1 MRGGRRL
8 RPGEDG
14 GGPAMREAGL
24 EGGLKHGSKWKLKL
38 QKKKRS
44 FSAENLNLPPPPSL
58 LCAAAGTDLGRRFAE
73 RKRCADPECS
83 MLMCRGKARQDFK
96 GPDCRFV
103 NFKKGE
109 AVYVYY
115 KLIGKSTE
123 LWAGSVGS
131 DFGYFPK
138 DLLEINHNY
147 SSEELELPT
156 DETDFVCF
164 DGGRDDF
171 DNYNVDE
178 LLKSLQ
184 ETIAN
189 EGETES
195 SDPGT
200 KRAEGIERDVEIEK
214 VNTVK
219 SLDALETDSLEL
231 STAEDKEDLAT
242 TEEVDS
248 SVTEGTENTGGDP
261 SIYSHKENSQG
272 DQIAHEHLKG
282 TLHGK
287 LQGLESE
294 NTKNTSIPQ
303 GETSQLDTE
312 NEEVNAYTLLN
323 RELSVNLK
331 TKFGSTADAVVSDDE
346 VTRLVTSL
354 EDDFN
359 EDLSI
364 DAHDAEEEPDFA
376 DQSEEIPLLSFTAGE
391 EIASPADL
399 EDDENDDIE
408 SQNHEPDEDAKG
420 ATELNNQRDNEE
432 ELDSDALILKDA
444 FSKSKKLGDSVSV
457 DRSEPKQTREKQDE
471 VMLISKRE
479 APASTQPEDLAKEL
493 LRKEPVG
500 TGDHG
505 SKEKTNKT
513 EQFEEQLTVGGTEP
527 HTEELK
533 STAVPDPHV
542 LPSPGDDLESKSL
555 VKSKQDALKPPIG
568 DSNRSP
574 EKVPLAQIEKDEKK
588 FEDDILEEVLESDL
602 KNKKQWEKT
611 KEEVRAENKPSVD
624 VPTKPAEEVKNA
636 SQTDLGDTDILKEKV
651 EHGMPAVEKELRRHE
666 EDFKQ
671 AGDTNHE
678 NQKNTS
684 FNKEPEIKGKNM
696 EETPAGKS
704 DPSRRGAVEQP
715 RPRENETEYSEADVK
730 EELSR
735 NLGKM
740 TVFEESIKKS
750 SPEEKSKSIAQNTNT
765 ENLTQQGTARTEAA
779 DSDGNLGTNVAKERT
794 PRPELQSEEPDDQ
807 DNRDLKQVEEEL
819 LEDENAASAKLS
831 QAKAANVQGDTLHV
845 KSTNPGLEVPSEAVS
860 ATANPTYKTGE
871 ETNWFSKEA
880 GRPVSMQDA
889 SKTGNKE
896 VDVPVSEDA
905 KSDELERVMEEDD
918 EESSE
923 AEKPAVEEEPA
934 VEEHNFQPPDTE
946 DDNDFNQRKDHVPEG
961 VSEKD
966 SKELQNLEHTR
977 YDHQQPAHLPS
988 PADSSEA
995 TNDTVTDFSESVK
1008 RLTIIRDFLDEKRVI
1023 RLQKYLGL
1031 EHVVRIEAMFHDM
1044 KVEMELA
1051 QKASHNNED
1060 IEKALDQILEFSESS
1075 IMDAVGKV
1083 LDSRVAENKEEVVKE
1098 MDLYDEE
1105 SALMDDIQ
1113 ELIYSLRSKYSSASE
1128 SVPLASVPEQED
1140 DELHIQD
1147 GVKEAEY
1154 DGVSMRNPNA
1164 FDESNQKSQQLE
1176 EERPEQPVEKE
1187 EERAANTPP
1196 EHEEAN
1202 LSDNR
1207 EAEEG
1212 YDSGKGSL
1220 LEDTSFGSIDS
1231 GQNAREDVAPEAAA
1245 AGGGGRLPGSRGPSG
1260 PAAAA
1265 AGEWRRWRRRR
1276 GAMTQA
1282 GARGVAW
1289 RGEGR
1294 GCHCGL
1300 TCAWKLA
1307 RAAMDPAGVG
1317 ARLAQ
1322 PPARRLLQVREA
1334 EGRGEREGGAGARR
1348 GFAPLLS
1355 PRGFLLA
1362 PPPYPAM
1369 WGSPVE
1375 AAAAVSTGLDTG
1387 RHGCPA
1393 SCRPPRRGGLRKGQL
1408 APRLG
1413 FAGGSVCPRFN
1424 LTLPPAGAGE
1434 KAAVSGWFLQF
1445 IFQAPCLYRPCELY
1459 QLVAMLPE
1467 EIRPGPDFHGLPWE
1481 PIIITALVGI
1491 ATLAIFFWRTC
1502 LSVKSRIY
1510 QVTEKQLAEKIKN
1523 LLQEK
1528 TEILEKISEYDQKI
1542 KEAKESVKVA
1552 QEQKDILSDE
1562 TAGLKDTLKE
1572 LEEENRQLDDKVKN
1586 LHTMLETERKK
1597 NEKKQNKISETQK
1610 SLEKLQEAISVHSV
1624 ELSEVQIALNEAKLS
1639 EEKVKSELHH
1649 VQEENARLKKS
1660 KEQLLKEA
1668 EGWSERHSELSEQ
1681 IKLYQKSQKDIE
1693 EALAYK
1699 ENEIEVLTNCIMQL
1713 KQLDMDSVS
1722 EAKKDGEG
1730 REWGTGEELANG
1742 EVPDNESEKMKAQI
1756 KQMMD
1761 VSRVKTMLSIVEEDR
1776 NLLQSKLSDEVTARH
1791 ELEEQIKKLEHDSC
1805 SLQSAKAQLENECKT
1820 LQQKVEI
1827 LGELYQQKEMA
1838 LQKKLTQ
1845 EEYERQEKEQKLS
1858 AADEKAVLAIEEV
1871 KVYKQRI
1878 QDMEEELLKTERSYK
1893 NQIAAHEKKAH
1904 DNWLIARSAERAL
1917 AEEKREA
1924 ANLRQKLIEVNQK
1937 IVMLQRPLIVKP
1949 TPGRP
1954 DRQVPPRRGPLSR
1967 DGSFGPSPVSGGNP
1981 SPTQMIEVPARPLSA
1996 PRREGPRGEF
2006 GTVVDGPPAPR
2017 RPPELPGRMSVP
2029 DLGPAVAS
2037 LIGGGPRTSSPSAA
2051 MDGVQPSP
2059 KESEAPCVTTDSPSP
2074 VEPATGNAG
2083 PKGPPSFPGTP
2094 IMTSPAMGPP
2104 PPPPVRY
2111 GPPPAPLRG
2120 HFGPRPLPVP
2130 LVRGAPLP
2138 PPAPRDFLPG
2148 PPLGMRDLPPGPMPP
2163 PDPRGYGRGH
2173 PPFPP
2178 LGPPGPRDYPPG
2190 PRLPPPGSR
2199 DYTPSPNRDLPPAGP
2214 RDHPAGPPPPPKD
2227 YTQPPAQKP

>member
-1 MRGGRRL
+1 MAAAPPPDPRL
-8 RPGEDG
+8 LL
-14 GGPAMREAGL
+14 AL
-24 EGGLKHGSKWKLKL
+24 LLL
-38 QKKKRS
+38 
-44 FSAENLNLPPPPSL
+44 LPPPPSL
-58 LCAAAGTDLGRRFAE
+58 LCAAAAGPDLGRRFAE

-83 MLMCRGKARQDFK
+83 MLMCRGKATQDFK

-147 SSEELELPT
+147 SNEELELPT

-195 SDPGT
+195 TDSGT
-200 KRAEGIERDVEIEK
+200 KPAEEIERDEEIEQ
-214 VNTVK
+214 VDTVK
-219 SLDALETDSLEL
+219 SLDALETDNLEL
-231 STAEDKEDLAT
+231 STEEDKEALAV

-248 SVTEGTENTGGDP
+248 SLTEGTENTGGD
-261 SIYSHKENSQG
+261 SSVNSHKENSQG

-282 TLHGK
+282 MLHGK
-287 LQGLESE
+287 LKGLESE

-303 GETSQLDTE
+303 GETSQLDKE
-312 NEEVNAYTLLN
+312 SEEDNAYTLLN

-354 EDDFN
+354 EDDVK

-364 DAHDAEEEPDFA
+364 NTHDAEEEPDFA
-376 DQSEEIPLLSFTAGE
+376 DQSEEIPLLSFTAEE
-391 EIASPADL
+391 EIASLADL
-399 EDDENDDIE
+399 DDDENDDIE
-408 SQNHEPDEDAKG
+408 SQNHELGEHAKG
-420 ATELNNQRDNEE
+420 ATQLNNQRDNEE
-432 ELDSDALILKDA
+432 EPDSDALILKDA
-444 FSKSKKLGDSVSV
+444 FSKSKKLGDSISV
-457 DRSEPKQTREKQDE
+457 DRSESKQTKEKQDE

-479 APASTQPEDLAKEL
+479 APATTQPEDLSKEL

-500 TGDHG
+500 TGDLG
-505 SKEKTNKT
+505 SKEKTNKS
-513 EQFEEQLTVGGTEP
+513 EQFEEQLTVDGTESR
-527 HTEELK
+527 TEEVK

-542 LPSPGDDLESKSL
+542 LPSPGDDLESKSF
-555 VKSKQDALKPPIG
+555 VKSKQDALKPPVG
-568 DSNRSP
+568 DINESP
-574 EKVPLAQIEKDEKK
+574 ERVLLAQREKDEKK
-588 FEDDILEEVLESDL
+588 FNDDTLEDILESDL
-602 KNKKQWEKT
+602 KHKMLWEKT
-611 KEEVRAENKPSVD
+611 KEKGRDENKPSVD
-624 VPTKPAEEVKNA
+624 VPAKPVKEVKNA
-636 SQTDLGDTDILKEKV
+636 SQSDLRDTDLLKEKL
-651 EHGMPAVEKELRRHE
+651 EHGMSTVAKELLRHE
-666 EDFKQ
+666 EDLKQ
-671 AGDTNHE
+671 TGETDHE
-678 NQKNTS
+678 NQKTTS
-684 FNKEPEIKGKNM
+684 LNKEPEIKRRNVK
-696 EETPAGKS
+696 ETPVGEG
-704 DPSRRGAVEQP
+704 DPSHRGAVEQP
-715 RPRENETEYSEADVK
+715 RPWENETEYSGADVK
-730 EELSR
+730 EELPR

-740 TVFEESIKKS
+740 TVFEESIEKS
-750 SPEEKSKSIAQNTNT
+750 SPEEKSKNTTQNTNT
-765 ENLTQQGTARTEAA
+765 ENPTQQGTARTEDA
-779 DSDGNLGTNVAKERT
+779 DSDRNLGTNLAKERT
-794 PRPELQSEEPDDQ
+794 LRPELQSEEPDAED
-807 DNRDLKQVEEEL
+807 DPDLKQVEEEL

-831 QAKAANVQGDTLHV
+831 QARAANTQGDTLNV
-845 KSTNPGLEVPSEAVS
+845 KSTNPELEVLSEAVS
-860 ATANPTYKTGE
+860 GTANPTYKTGE
-871 ETNWFSKEA
+871 ETNAFSKEA
-880 GRPVSMQDA
+880 KKTISMQDA
-889 SKTGNKE
+889 SETENKE
-896 VDVPVSEDA
+896 ADVPVSEDA
-905 KSDELERVMEEDD
+905 ELDEMERVMEDD

-923 AEKPAVEEEPA
+923 AEDPSA
-934 VEEHNFQPPDTE
+934 VEEHDFQSPDTE
-946 DDNDFNQRKDHVPEG
+946 DNNDFNQRKDHLPEG
-961 VSEKD
+961 ISQKD
-966 SKELQNLEHTR
+966 SKEVQNLEHTR
-977 YDHQQPAHLPS
+977 NDYQKSARFPS
-988 PADSSEA
+988 PADSSAA

-1008 RLTIIRDFLDEKRVI
+1008 RLTIMRDFLDEKRVI

-1031 EHVVRIEAMFHDM
+1031 QHVVRIEAMFHDM

-1051 QKASHNNED
+1051 RKASHNNED
-1060 IEKALDQILEFSESS
+1060 LEKALDQILEFSESS
-1075 IMDAVGKV
+1075 ILDVVGKV

-1105 SALMDDIQ
+1105 SALMDDVQ

-1128 SVPLASVPEQED
+1128 SVPLASIPEQED
-1140 DELHIQD
+1140 DQLRVPD
-1147 GVKEAEY
+1147 GAKEAEY
-1154 DGVSMRNPNA
+1154 DRVSIRNPNA
-1164 FDESNQKSQQLE
+1164 IDESNQEFHQLE
-1176 EERPEQPVEKE
+1176 DRRPQQPIEEKE
-1187 EERAANTPP
+1187 ERAVNVPL

-1202 LSDNR
+1202 FSHNR

-1212 YDSGKGSL
+1212 YDSERGSL
-1220 LEDTSFGSIDS
+1220 LEDTSFESIDS
-1231 GQNAREDVAPEAAA
+1231 GQSAREDIAADPDEGAGRPAGRGAEAGAASRGALGEAA
-1245 AGGGGRLPGSRGPSG
+1245 
-1260 PAAAA
+1260 PAA
-1265 AGEWRRWRRRR
+1265 R
-1276 GAMTQA
+1276 
-1282 GARGVAW
+1282 
-1289 RGEGR
+1289 
-1294 GCHCGL
+1294 
-1300 TCAWKLA
+1300 KL
-1307 RAAMDPAGVG
+1307 
-1317 ARLAQ
+1317 L
-1322 PPARRLLQVREA
+1322 RRL
-1334 EGRGEREGGAGARR
+1334 
-1348 GFAPLLS
+1348 
-1355 PRGFLLA
+1355 
-1362 PPPYPAM
+1362 
-1369 WGSPVE
+1369 
-1375 AAAAVSTGLDTG
+1375 
-1387 RHGCPA
+1387 
-1393 SCRPPRRGGLRKGQL
+1393 
-1408 APRLG
+1408 
-1413 FAGGSVCPRFN
+1413 
-1424 LTLPPAGAGE
+1424 
-1434 KAAVSGWFLQF
+1434 
-1445 IFQAPCLYRPCELY
+1445 
-1459 QLVAMLPE
+1459 VATLPE

-1491 ATLAIFFWRTC
+1491 VTLAVIFWRTC

-1528 TEILEKISEYDQKI
+1528 TEILEKMSEYDQKI

-1562 TAGLKDTLKE
+1562 TAGLKDTVKG
-1572 LEEENRQLDDKVKN
+1572 LEEANRQLDDKVKN

-1610 SLEKLQEAISVHSV
+1610 SLEELQEAISVHSV
-1624 ELSEVQIALNEAKLS
+1624 ELSEVQVALNEAKLS

-1668 EGWSERHSELSEQ
+1668 EGWSERHTELSEQ

-1713 KQLDMDSVS
+1713 KQLDVDSAS

-1730 REWGTGEELANG
+1730 CEWSTGDDLANG
-1742 EVPDNESEKMKAQI
+1742 ELPDNESEKMKTQI

-1776 NLLQSKLSDEVTARH
+1776 NLLQSKLSDEVTARY

-1805 SLQSAKAQLENECKT
+1805 LLQSAKARLENECKT

-1838 LQKKLTQ
+1838 LQK
-1845 EEYERQEKEQKLS
+1845 
-1858 AADEKAVLAIEEV
+1858 
-1871 KVYKQRI
+1871 QRI
-1878 QDMEEELLKTERSYK
+1878 QDMEEELQKTERSYK

-1996 PRREGPRGEF
+1996 PRREGSRGEF
-2006 GTVVDGPPAPR
+2006 GAVVDGPPAPR

-2037 LIGGGPRTSSPSAA
+2037 LIGSGPRTSSPSTA

-2059 KESEAPCVTTDSPSP
+2059 KDSEAPCVTTDSPSSI
-2074 VEPATGNAG
+2074 EPATANPS

-2094 IMTSPAMGPP
+2094 IMTSPVMGPP

-2120 HFGPRPLPVP
+2120 HFGPRPPPVP

-2138 PPAPRDFLPG
+2138 PPAARDFLPG
-2148 PPLGMRDLPPGPMPP
+2148 PPLGMRDLPPGPLPPP

-2173 PPFPP
+2173 PPFRP

-2199 DYTPSPNRDLPPAGP
+2199 DYTPSPNRDLPPPGP
-2214 RDHPAGPPPPPKD
+2214 RDYPAGPPPPPAGSKD

>member
-1 MRGGRRL
+1 MAAAPPPDPRL
-8 RPGEDG
+8 LL
-14 GGPAMREAGL
+14 AL
-24 EGGLKHGSKWKLKL
+24 LLL
-38 QKKKRS
+38 
-44 FSAENLNLPPPPSL
+44 LPPPPSR
-58 LCAAAGTDLGRRFAE
+58 LCAAAGPDLGRRFAE

-83 MLMCRGKARQDFK
+83 MLMCRGKATQDFK

-115 KLIGKSTE
+115 KLTGKTVE

-147 SSEELELPT
+147 SNEELELPT

-164 DGGRDDF
+164 DDGRDDF

-184 ETIAN
+184 VTISN
-189 EGETES
+189 EEATES
-195 SDPGT
+195 SDPRAKT
-200 KRAEGIERDVEIEK
+200 AEGIKRDEETEEVD
-214 VNTVK
+214 TVK
-219 SLDALETDSLEL
+219 SLDTLKTDNLKL
-231 STAEDKEDLAT
+231 STGEDKEALAMPEEADSSLT
-242 TEEVDS
+242 GGTENIGGDS
-248 SVTEGTENTGGDP
+248 SVN
-261 SIYSHKENSQG
+261 SHKENSQG

-282 TLHGK
+282 MLHGK
-287 LQGLESE
+287 LKGLESE
-294 NTKNTSIPQ
+294 ITKNTSIPQ
-303 GETSQLDTE
+303 GETSELDKE

-359 EDLSI
+359 EDLSMN
-364 DAHDAEEEPDFA
+364 AYDAEEEPDFV
-376 DQSEEIPLLSFTAGE
+376 DQPEEIPLLSFTAE
-391 EIASPADL
+391 EKITSPVDL
-399 EDDENDDIE
+399 ENDENYNIE
-408 SQNHEPDEDAKG
+408 PQNHEPDEYAKG
-420 ATELNNQRDNEE
+420 ATELNNQRDDKEE
-432 ELDSDALILKDA
+432 TDSDALILKGA
-444 FSKSKKLGDSVSV
+444 FSNSKKSGDSV
-457 DRSEPKQTREKQDE
+457 DRSEPKPTEEKQDE

-479 APASTQPEDLAKEL
+479 APATTQLEELSEEL
-493 LRKEPVG
+493 LRKQPEG
-500 TGDHG
+500 TGDLG
-505 SKEKTNKT
+505 SKLKPNKS
-513 EQFEEQLTVGGTEP
+513 EHLKEQLTADGTES

-533 STAVPDPHV
+533 STAVSDPHV
-542 LPSPGDDLESKSL
+542 LPSPGDHLESKSL
-555 VKSKQDALKPPIG
+555 FKSKQDALKPPVG
-568 DSNRSP
+568 DVNRIP
-574 EKVPLAQIEKDEKK
+574 EGVPLSQNEESENK
-588 FEDDILEEVLESDL
+588 FEDDILETDV
-602 KNKKQWEKT
+602 KHKKLWEKT
-611 KEEVRAENKPSVD
+611 KKEGRTENKPSVD
-624 VPTKPAEEVKNA
+624 VPAKPVEEVKNA
-636 SQTDLGDTDILKEKV
+636 FQSDLGDTDLLKEKLK
-651 EHGMPAVEKELRRHE
+651 HGIPAVEREILRHE
-666 EDFKQ
+666 DDLKQ
-671 AGDTNHE
+671 TGETNHE
-678 NQKNTS
+678 NQKTTS
-684 FNKEPEIKGKNM
+684 LKQEPDIKRGNRK
-696 EETPAGKS
+696 ETPTGEG
-704 DPSRRGAVEQP
+704 DPSHSVAVMQP
-715 RPRENETEYSEADVK
+715 RPWENETKYSEADVK

-740 TVFEESIKKS
+740 TILEESIEKS
-750 SPEEKSKSIAQNTNT
+750 SPEEKSKSITQNTNT
-765 ENLTQQGTARTEAA
+765 ENLTQQRTARTEDA
-779 DSDGNLGTNVAKERT
+779 DSDRNLGTNVSKEKMQ
-794 PRPELQSEEPDDQ
+794 RPELQSEEPDAEDIP
-807 DNRDLKQVEEEL
+807 DLKQTEEEL

-831 QAKAANVQGDTLHV
+831 QAKAANVQGNMLNV
-845 KSTNPGLEVPSEAVS
+845 KRTNTELDIPSEAVS
-860 ATANPTYKTGE
+860 VTANPTYETEE
-871 ETNWFSKEA
+871 ETNSFSKEA
-880 GRPVSMQDA
+880 KKAISMQDV

-896 VDVPVSEDA
+896 VDAQVSEDA
-905 KSDELERVMEEDD
+905 KLHEMEHVMEDD
-918 EESSE
+918 DESSE
-923 AEKPAVEEEPA
+923 AEEPSA
-934 VEEHNFQPPDTE
+934 VEEHDFQSPNME
-946 DDNDFNQRKDHVPEG
+946 DNNDFNQRKDHLPEG
-961 VSEKD
+961 ISQKD
-966 SKELQNLEHTR
+966 LKEMQNLEHTR
-977 YDHQQPAHLPS
+977 NDHQQSANFPS
-988 PADSSEA
+988 PVDSSTA
-995 TNDTVTDFSESVK
+995 TNDTVTDFGESVQQ
-1008 RLTIIRDFLDEKRVI
+1008 LTIMRHFLDEKRVI
-1023 RLQKYLGL
+1023 RLQKYLGFQN
-1031 EHVVRIEAMFHDM
+1031 VVRIEAMFHDM

-1075 IMDAVGKV
+1075 VMDVVGKV

-1113 ELIYSLRSKYSSASE
+1113 ELIYSLRSQYSSASE
-1128 SVPLASVPEQED
+1128 SVPLASIPEQED
-1140 DELHIQD
+1140 DDLRVQD
-1147 GVKEAEY
+1147 GAEEAEY
-1154 DGVSMRNPNA
+1154 DGIFIRNPNA
-1164 FDESNQKSQQLE
+1164 IDESNQEFQQLE
-1176 EERPEQPVEKE
+1176 DKRPEQPIAE
-1187 EERAANTPP
+1187 EEKAVNVPP

-1202 LSDNR
+1202 FSDKR

-1212 YDSGKGSL
+1212 YDSESGSL
-1220 LEDTSFGSIDS
+1220 LEDTSFGSVDS
-1231 GQNAREDVAPEAAA
+1231 GQSAREDTTADPDESGGQP
-1245 AGGGGRLPGSRGPSG
+1245 AGR
-1260 PAAAA
+1260 AAAA
-1265 AGEWRRWRRRR
+1265 AETPSGRE
-1276 GAMTQA
+1276 GPCEA
-1282 GARGVAW
+1282 G
-1289 RGEGR
+1289 
-1294 GCHCGL
+1294 
-1300 TCAWKLA
+1300 
-1307 RAAMDPAGVG
+1307 PAG
-1317 ARLAQ
+1317 RELL
-1322 PPARRLLQVREA
+1322 RRL
-1334 EGRGEREGGAGARR
+1334 
-1348 GFAPLLS
+1348 
-1355 PRGFLLA
+1355 
-1362 PPPYPAM
+1362 
-1369 WGSPVE
+1369 
-1375 AAAAVSTGLDTG
+1375 
-1387 RHGCPA
+1387 
-1393 SCRPPRRGGLRKGQL
+1393 
-1408 APRLG
+1408 
-1413 FAGGSVCPRFN
+1413 
-1424 LTLPPAGAGE
+1424 
-1434 KAAVSGWFLQF
+1434 
-1445 IFQAPCLYRPCELY
+1445 
-1459 QLVAMLPE
+1459 VATLPE

-1481 PIIITALVGI
+1481 PVIITALVGI
-1491 ATLAIFFWRTC
+1491 ATLAIIFWRTC

-1552 QEQKDILSDE
+1552 QEQKDILCDE
-1562 TAGLKDTLKE
+1562 TAGLKDTVKE
-1572 LEEENRQLDDKVKN
+1572 LEESNRQLDDKVKN
-1586 LHTMLETERKK
+1586 LHTLLQTERKK

-1610 SLEKLQEAISVHSV
+1610 SLEKLQEVINVHSA

-1668 EGWSERHSELSEQ
+1668 EGWSERHNELSEQ
-1681 IKLYQKSQKDIE
+1681 IKLYQRSQKDIE

-1713 KQLDMDSVS
+1713 KQLDMDSAS
-1722 EAKKDGEG
+1722 EARKDGEG
-1730 REWGTGEELANG
+1730 CEWSTGDDLANG
-1742 EVPDNESEKMKAQI
+1742 ELPDNESEKMKTQI

-1805 SLQSAKAQLENECKT
+1805 SLESAKARLENECKT

-1878 QDMEEELLKTERSYK
+1878 QDMEEELQKTERSYK

-1924 ANLRQKLIEVNQK
+1924 ANLRQKLMEVNQK

-1954 DRQVPPRRGPLSR
+1954 SHQIPPRRGPLSR

-1996 PRREGPRGEF
+1996 PRREGSRGEF
-2006 GTVVDGPPAPR
+2006 GAVVDGPPAPR

-2029 DLGPAVAS
+2029 DLGPAVVS
-2037 LIGGGPRTSSPSAA
+2037 LTNSGPRTSSPSTAV
-2051 MDGVQPSP
+2051 DGV
-2059 KESEAPCVTTDSPSP
+2059 A
-2074 VEPATGNAG
+2074 NAS

-2094 IMTSPAMGPP
+2094 IMTSPVMGPP
-2104 PPPPVRY
+2104 PPPPVHY

-2120 HFGPRPLPVP
+2120 HFGPRLLPVP

-2138 PPAPRDFLPG
+2138 PPAARDFLPG
-2148 PPLGMRDLPPGPMPP
+2148 PPLGMRDLPPGPLPPP
-2163 PDPRGYGRGH
+2163 PDPRGYARGH
-2173 PPFPP
+2173 PPFRP

-2199 DYTPSPNRDLPPAGP
+2199 DYIPSPNRDLPPSGP
-2214 RDHPAGPPPPPKD
+2214 RDFPAGPPPADSKD

>member
-1 MRGGRRL
+1 MAAAPPPDPRL
-8 RPGEDG
+8 LL
-14 GGPAMREAGL
+14 AL
-24 EGGLKHGSKWKLKL
+24 LLL
-38 QKKKRS
+38 
-44 FSAENLNLPPPPSL
+44 LPPPPFL
-58 LCAAAGTDLGRRFAE
+58 LCAAGTDLGRRFAE

-115 KLIGKSTE
+115 KLIGKSIE

-138 DLLEINHNY
+138 DLLEINHSY
-147 SSEELELPT
+147 SNEELELPT

-200 KRAEGIERDVEIEK
+200 KPAEGIERDVEIEK
-214 VNTVK
+214 VDTVK
-219 SLDALETDSLEL
+219 SLDALETDNLAL
-231 STAEDKEDLAT
+231 STEDDKEALAM

-248 SVTEGTENTGGDP
+248 SLTEGTENTGGD
-261 SIYSHKENSQG
+261 SSANSHEENSQG

-282 TLHGK
+282 MLHGK
-287 LQGLESE
+287 LKGLESE
-294 NTKNTSIPQ
+294 NKNTSIPQ
-303 GETSQLDTE
+303 GEASQLEE
-312 NEEVNAYTLLN
+312 NKEVNAYTLN
-323 RELSVNLK
+323 RELCNLNK
-331 TKFGSTADAVVSDDE
+331 YGSTADAVVSDDE

-364 DAHDAEEEPDFA
+364 NAHDAEEEPDFA
-376 DQSEEIPLLSFTAGE
+376 DQSEEIPLLSFTAE
-391 EIASPADL
+391 EETTSSGSEGD
-399 EDDENDDIE
+399 EGDDTE

-432 ELDSDALILKDA
+432 ELDSDALTKDA
-444 FSKSKKLGDSVSV
+444 FSKSEKSGDSVSV
-457 DRSEPKQTREKQDE
+457 DRSESRHKEKQDE
-471 VMLISKRE
+471 LMLISKRE
-479 APASTQPEDLAKEL
+479 APASTQPEDLSKE

-500 TGDHG
+500 TGDLG
-505 SKEKTNKT
+505 SKEKTNTT
-513 EQFEEQLTVGGTEP
+513 EQFEEQLTVDGTEL
-527 HTEELK
+527 HTEEVK
-533 STAVPDPHV
+533 STAVPDAHV
-542 LPSPGDDLESKSL
+542 LPNLGDDLESKSF
-555 VKSKQDALKPPIG
+555 VKSKEDALKPPV
-568 DSNRSP
+568 SHTNRSP
-574 EKVPLAQIEKDEKK
+574 ERVPLAQIEKDEKK

-602 KNKKQWEKT
+602 KHKELWEKT
-611 KEEVRAENKPSVD
+611 KEKVRAENKPSVD
-624 VPTKPAEEVKNA
+624 VPAKPVEEVKNA
-636 SQTDLGDTDILKEKV
+636 SQSDLEDTHILKEKL
-651 EHGMPAVEKELRRHE
+651 EHGMPAVEKELLRHE
-666 EDFKQ
+666 EDLKQ
-671 AGDTNHE
+671 TGDTGHE
-678 NQKNTS
+678 NQKTTS
-684 FNKEPEIKGKNM
+684 LPKEPEIKRRNM
-696 EETPAGKS
+696 KETPAGEG
-704 DPSRRGAVEQP
+704 DPSHRGAVEQP
-715 RPRENETEYSEADVK
+715 RPWENETEYSEADVK

-740 TVFEESIKKS
+740 TVFEESIEKS
-750 SPEEKSKSIAQNTNT
+750 SPEEKSKSTTQNTNG
-765 ENLTQQGTARTEAA
+765 ENLTQQGTARTEDG
-779 DSDGNLGTNVAKERT
+779 DSDGNLGTNIAKERT
-794 PRPELQSEEPDDQ
+794 LTPELQSEEPDDE
-807 DNRDLKQVEEEL
+807 DNPDLKQVEEEL
-819 LEDENAASAKLS
+819 LEDENAASAKLL
-831 QAKAANVQGDTLHV
+831 QARAANVQGDKLNV
-845 KSTNPGLEVPSEAVS
+845 KSANPDLEVLGKAVS
-860 ATANPTYKTGE
+860 VTANPTYNMGD
-871 ETNWFSKEA
+871 ETNSFSKDT
-880 GRPVSMQDA
+880 RKPISMQGA
-889 SKTGNKE
+889 SETGNKE
-896 VDVPVSEDA
+896 LDVPVSEHA
-905 KSDELERVMEEDD
+905 KLDEMEHVMEDD
-918 EESSE
+918 DESSE
-923 AEKPAVEEEPA
+923 AEEPSA
-934 VEEHNFQPPDTE
+934 VEEHNFQFPDTE
-946 DDNDFNQRKDHVPEG
+946 DSNDFYQRKDHLPEG
-961 VSEKD
+961 VSQKD
-966 SKELQNLEHTR
+966 SKEVQHLEHTR
-977 YDHQQPAHLPS
+977 NDHQQSAHFPS
-988 PADSSEA
+988 PADSSAA
-995 TNDTVTDFSESVK
+995 TNDPATDFSESVK
-1008 RLTIIRDFLDEKRVI
+1008 RLTIMRDFLDEKRVI

-1031 EHVVRIEAMFHDM
+1031 QHVVRIEAMFHDM

-1051 QKASHNNED
+1051 RKASHNNED

-1075 IMDAVGKV
+1075 IMDVVGKV
-1083 LDSRVAENKEEVVKE
+1083 LDSRVAENKEEVVRE

-1128 SVPLASVPEQED
+1128 SVPLASIPEQED
-1140 DELHIQD
+1140 DQLHIQD
-1147 GVKEAEY
+1147 DAKEAEY
-1154 DGVSMRNPNA
+1154 DRVAIRNPND
-1164 FDESNQKSQQLE
+1164 DESNQKFQQLE
-1176 EERPEQPVEKE
+1176 DERPEQPIEKE
-1187 EERAANTPP
+1187 EERAVNIPP
-1196 EHEEAN
+1196 EHDEDN
-1202 LSDNR
+1202 LSDSR

-1212 YDSGKGSL
+1212 YDSERGSL
-1220 LEDTSFGSIDS
+1220 LEDTSFGSMIPDIVP
-1231 GQNAREDVAPEAAA
+1231 GKTLLQAPRRRP
-1245 AGGGGRLPGSRGPSG
+1245 GGRQDAGRRQTLPHGESWVRRP
-1260 PAAAA
+1260 PAA
-1265 AGEWRRWRRRR
+1265 R
-1276 GAMTQA
+1276 Q
-1282 GARGVAW
+1282 
-1289 RGEGR
+1289 
-1294 GCHCGL
+1294 
-1300 TCAWKLA
+1300 
-1307 RAAMDPAGVG
+1307 
-1317 ARLAQ
+1317 
-1322 PPARRLLQVREA
+1322 LLR
-1334 EGRGEREGGAGARR
+1334 
-1348 GFAPLLS
+1348 
-1355 PRGFLLA
+1355 
-1362 PPPYPAM
+1362 
-1369 WGSPVE
+1369 
-1375 AAAAVSTGLDTG
+1375 
-1387 RHGCPA
+1387 
-1393 SCRPPRRGGLRKGQL
+1393 
-1408 APRLG
+1408 
-1413 FAGGSVCPRFN
+1413 
-1424 LTLPPAGAGE
+1424 
-1434 KAAVSGWFLQF
+1434 
-1445 IFQAPCLYRPCELY
+1445 
-1459 QLVAMLPE
+1459 QLVATLPE
-1467 EIRPGPDFHGLPWE
+1467 EIRRPDFHGLPWE

-1491 ATLAIFFWRTC
+1491 ATLAIIFWRTC

-1528 TEILEKISEYDQKI
+1528 TEILGKISEYDQKI

-1562 TAGLKDTLKE
+1562 TAELKDTVKG

-1586 LHTMLETERKK
+1586 LRTMLETERKK

-1713 KQLDMDSVS
+1713 KQLDMDSAS
-1722 EAKKDGEG
+1722 DAKKDGEG
-1730 REWGTGEELANG
+1730 PEWSTGEDLANG
-1742 EVPDNESEKMKAQI
+1742 ELPDNESEKMKTQI

-1805 SLQSAKAQLENECKT
+1805 SLQSAKTRLENECKT

-1878 QDMEEELLKTERSYK
+1878 QDMEEELQKTERSYK

-1996 PRREGPRGEF
+1996 PRREGSRGEF

-2037 LIGGGPRTSSPSAA
+2037 LIGSGPRTSSPSTA
-2051 MDGVQPSP
+2051 MDGVANPS
-2059 KESEAPCVTTDSPSP
+2059 
-2074 VEPATGNAG
+2074 
-2083 PKGPPSFPGTP
+2083 PKGPPSFPATP
-2094 IMTSPAMGPP
+2094 IMTSPVMGPP

-2138 PPAPRDFLPG
+2138 PPAARDFLPG
-2148 PPLGMRDLPPGPMPP
+2148 PPLGMRDLPPGPLPPP

-2173 PPFPP
+2173 PPFRP

-2199 DYTPSPNRDLPPAGP
+2199 DYTPSPNRDLPPSGP
-2214 RDHPAGPPPPPKD
+2214 RDYPAGPPPPPPPAGSKD

>member
-1 MRGGRRL
+1 MKFWACRSHMAHKPHKWQTGSLQRTYMVGR
-8 RPGEDG
+8 
-14 GGPAMREAGL
+14 
-24 EGGLKHGSKWKLKL
+24 
-38 QKKKRS
+38 
-44 FSAENLNLPPPPSL
+44 
-58 LCAAAGTDLGRRFAE
+58 
-73 RKRCADPECS
+73 
-83 MLMCRGKARQDFK
+83 
-96 GPDCRFV
+96 
-103 NFKKGE
+103 
-109 AVYVYY
+109 
-115 KLIGKSTE
+115 
-123 LWAGSVGS
+123 

-147 SSEELELPT
+147 SNEELELPT

-184 ETIAN
+184 ETISN

-200 KRAEGIERDVEIEK
+200 KPAEGIERDEEIEQ
-214 VNTVK
+214 VDTVK
-219 SLDALETDSLEL
+219 SPDALETDNLEL
-231 STAEDKEDLAT
+231 STQDDKEALAM
-242 TEEVDS
+242 TEEADS
-248 SVTEGTENTGGDP
+248 SLTEGTENTGGD
-261 SIYSHKENSQG
+261 SSVNSHKENSQG

-282 TLHGK
+282 MLHGK
-287 LQGLESE
+287 LKGLESE

-303 GETSQLDTE
+303 GETSQLDKE

-359 EDLSI
+359 EDLSVN
-364 DAHDAEEEPDFA
+364 AHDADEEPDFA
-376 DQSEEIPLLSFTAGE
+376 DQSEEIPLLPFMADE
-391 EIASPADL
+391 EITSPADL
-399 EDDENDDIE
+399 EDDENDDID
-408 SQNHEPDEDAKG
+408 SQNHEPDEDEEG

-432 ELDSDALILKDA
+432 EPDSDALFLKDA
-444 FSKSKKLGDSVSV
+444 FRKSDELADSISV
-457 DRSEPKQTREKQDE
+457 DRSKSKQTEEKQDE

-479 APASTQPEDLAKEL
+479 APATTQPEDLSKEL

-500 TGDHG
+500 TGDLD

-513 EQFEEQLTVGGTEP
+513 EQFEEQLPADETESR
-527 HTEELK
+527 TEDLK
-533 STAVPDPHV
+533 STTVPDPHV
-542 LPSPGDDLESKSL
+542 LPSPGDDLESKSF
-555 VKSKQDALKPPIG
+555 VKSKQDALKPSVG
-568 DSNRSP
+568 DINQSP
-574 EKVPLAQIEKDEKK
+574 ERAPLAQIEKDKK
-588 FEDDILEEVLESDL
+588 NFEDDTLEEVLESDL
-602 KNKKQWEKT
+602 KHKKLWEKT
-611 KEEVRAENKPSVD
+611 KEKGRAENKPSVD
-624 VPTKPAEEVKNA
+624 VPAKPVEEVKNA
-636 SQTDLGDTDILKEKV
+636 SQSDLGDTDLLKEKL
-651 EHGMPAVEKELRRHE
+651 EHGMLTVEKEILRHE
-666 EDFKQ
+666 EDLKQ
-671 AGDTNHE
+671 TEETDHE
-678 NQKNTS
+678 NQKTTS
-684 FNKEPEIKGKNM
+684 LNKEPEIKKRNM
-696 EETPAGKS
+696 KETPAGEG
-704 DPSRRGAVEQP
+704 DPSYRGAVEQP
-715 RPRENETEYSEADVK
+715 RPWENETEYSEADVK

-740 TVFEESIKKS
+740 TVFEESIERS
-750 SPEEKSKSIAQNTNT
+750 SPEEKSKSTTQNTNT
-765 ENLTQQGTARTEAA
+765 DNLTQQGTARTEDA
-779 DSDGNLGTNVAKERT
+779 DSDRNLGTNLAKGRT
-794 PRPELQSEEPDDQ
+794 LRSELQSEEPDAED
-807 DNRDLKQVEEEL
+807 DPDLKQVEEEL
-819 LEDENAASAKLS
+819 LEDENAASAQLS
-831 QAKAANVQGDTLHV
+831 QARAANVQGDTPNV
-845 KSTNPGLEVPSEAVS
+845 RSTNPELGEAVLR
-860 ATANPTYKTGE
+860 TANPTFKTGE
-871 ETNWFSKEA
+871 ETNSFSKE
-880 GRPVSMQDA
+880 PKKTISMQDA

-905 KSDELERVMEEDD
+905 KLDEMEHVMEDD
-918 EESSE
+918 ESSE
-923 AEKPAVEEEPA
+923 AEEPSA
-934 VEEHNFQPPDTE
+934 MAEHSFQTPDTE
-946 DDNDFNQRKDHVPEG
+946 DSNDFTQRRDHLPDG
-961 VSEKD
+961 ISQKD
-966 SKELQNLEHTR
+966 SKEVQNVEHIR
-977 YDHQQPAHLPS
+977 NDHQQSAHFPS
-988 PADSSEA
+988 PADRSAA
-995 TNDTVTDFSESVK
+995 TSDTVTDFSESVK
-1008 RLTIIRDFLDEKRVI
+1008 RLTIMRDFLDEKRVI

-1031 EHVVRIEAMFHDM
+1031 QHMVRIEAMFHDM

-1051 QKASHNNED
+1051 RKASHNNED

-1075 IMDAVGKV
+1075 IMDVVGKI
-1083 LDSRVAENKEEVVKE
+1083 LDSKVAENKEEVVKE

-1113 ELIYSLRSKYSSASE
+1113 ELMYSLRSKYSYASE

-1140 DELHIQD
+1140 DQLHVQD
-1147 GVKEAEY
+1147 GAEQAEY
-1154 DGVSMRNPNA
+1154 DTVSIRNPNA
-1164 FDESNQKSQQLE
+1164 IDESNHEFQQLE
-1176 EERPEQPVEKE
+1176 DKRPEQLTEE
-1187 EERAANTPP
+1187 EERAVNVPP

-1202 LSDNR
+1202 FSVNG

-1212 YDSGKGSL
+1212 YDSERGSF
-1220 LEDTSFGSIDS
+1220 LEDISFGSIDS
-1231 GQNAREDVAPEAAA
+1231 GQSAREDIA
-1245 AGGGGRLPGSRGPSG
+1245 AGV
-1260 PAAAA
+1260 
-1265 AGEWRRWRRRR
+1265 
-1276 GAMTQA
+1276 T
-1282 GARGVAW
+1282 
-1289 RGEGR
+1289 
-1294 GCHCGL
+1294 
-1300 TCAWKLA
+1300 
-1307 RAAMDPAGVG
+1307 
-1317 ARLAQ
+1317 
-1322 PPARRLLQVREA
+1322 PARRLPRAPREGA
-1334 EGRGEREGGAGARR
+1334 GISPAPRCGAVPRERRRLLASGRAGIAAWPSAAPRRSRGEGGAGE
-1348 GFAPLLS
+1348 GTSLPL
-1355 PRGFLLA
+1355 
-1362 PPPYPAM
+1362 
-1369 WGSPVE
+1369 
-1375 AAAAVSTGLDTG
+1375 
-1387 RHGCPA
+1387 
-1393 SCRPPRRGGLRKGQL
+1393 
-1408 APRLG
+1408 
-1413 FAGGSVCPRFN
+1413 
-1424 LTLPPAGAGE
+1424 
-1434 KAAVSGWFLQF
+1434 GW
-1445 IFQAPCLYRPCELY
+1445 
-1459 QLVAMLPE
+1459 LVATLPE
-1467 EIRPGPDFHGLPWE
+1467 EMHPGPDFHGLPWE
-1481 PIIITALVGI
+1481 PVIITALVGI
-1491 ATLAIFFWRTC
+1491 ATLAIIFWRTC
-1502 LSVKSRIY
+1502 LSVTFFFFL
-1510 QVTEKQLAEKIKN
+1510 VTEKQLAEKIRN

-1528 TEILEKISEYDQKI
+1528 TEILEKMSEYDQKI

-1562 TAGLKDTLKE
+1562 TAGLKDTVKG
-1572 LEEENRQLDDKVKN
+1572 LEEANRQLDDKVKN

-1610 SLEKLQEAISVHSV
+1610 SLDKLQEAISVHSV
-1624 ELSEVQIALNEAKLS
+1624 ELSEVQIALNEAKLN

-1649 VQEENARLKKS
+1649 VQEENARLKNS

-1668 EGWSERHSELSEQ
+1668 EGWSERHTELSEQ

-1713 KQLDMDSVS
+1713 KQLDMDSAA

-1730 REWGTGEELANG
+1730 REWSAGDDLANG
-1742 EVPDNESEKMKAQI
+1742 ELPDNESEKMKTQI

-1805 SLQSAKAQLENECKT
+1805 SLQSAKARLENECKT

-1878 QDMEEELLKTERSYK
+1878 QDMEEELQKTERSYK

-1996 PRREGPRGEF
+1996 PRREGSRGEF
-2006 GTVVDGPPAPR
+2006 GTVVDGPPVPR

-2037 LIGGGPRTSSPSAA
+2037 LISSGPRTTSPSTAV
-2051 MDGVQPSP
+2051 DGV
-2059 KESEAPCVTTDSPSP
+2059 A
-2074 VEPATGNAG
+2074 NAS

-2094 IMTSPAMGPP
+2094 IMTSPVMGPP

-2111 GPPPAPLRG
+2111 GPSPAPLRG

-2130 LVRGAPLP
+2130 L
-2138 PPAPRDFLPG
+2138 
-2148 PPLGMRDLPPGPMPP
+2148 
-2163 PDPRGYGRGH
+2163 DPRGYGRGH
-2173 PPFPP
+2173 PPFRP

-2190 PRLPPPGSR
+2190 PQLPPPASR
-2199 DYTPSPNRDLPPAGP
+2199 DYTPSPSRDLPPSGP
-2214 RDHPAGPPPPPKD
+2214 REYPAGPPQPVPPPAGPKD

>member
-1 MRGGRRL
+1 MAAAPPPDPRL
-8 RPGEDG
+8 LL
-14 GGPAMREAGL
+14 AL
-24 EGGLKHGSKWKLKL
+24 LLL
-38 QKKKRS
+38 
-44 FSAENLNLPPPPSL
+44 LPPPPPLPL
-58 LCAAAGTDLGRRFAE
+58 LRAAAAAAGPDLGRRFAE

-83 MLMCRGKARQDFK
+83 MLMCRGKAMQDFK

-147 SSEELELPT
+147 SNEELELPT

-184 ETIAN
+184 QTMAN
-189 EGETES
+189 EGEMES
-195 SDPGT
+195 SNPGT
-200 KRAEGIERDVEIEK
+200 KPAEEIERDEEIEQ
-214 VNTVK
+214 VDTLK
-219 SLDALETDSLEL
+219 SLDALETDNLEL
-231 STAEDKEDLAT
+231 STEENEGALAM
-242 TEEVDS
+242 TEKVDS
-248 SVTEGTENTGGDP
+248 SPTEGTENTGGG
-261 SIYSHKENSQG
+261 SSVNSHEENSQG

-282 TLHGK
+282 MLPGK
-287 LQGLESE
+287 LKGLESE
-294 NTKNTSIPQ
+294 NTKTTSIPQ
-303 GETSQLDTE
+303 GENSQLDKE
-312 NEEVNAYTLLN
+312 SEEVNAYTLLN

-346 VTRLVTSL
+346 VTRLVTSP
-354 EDDFN
+354 EDDFS

-364 DAHDAEEEPDFA
+364 NTHDVEEEPDFA
-376 DQSEEIPLLSFTAGE
+376 DQSEDIPLLSFAAEE
-391 EIASPADL
+391 EITSPADL
-399 EDDENDDIE
+399 DDDENDDIE
-408 SQNHEPDEDAKG
+408 SQNNELDEDAKG

-432 ELDSDALILKDA
+432 EYDSDALFLKDA
-444 FSKSKKLGDSVSV
+444 FSKSKKSGDSISV
-457 DRSEPKQTREKQDE
+457 NRFESQQTKEKEDE

-479 APASTQPEDLAKEL
+479 APATTQPEDLSKEL

-500 TGDHG
+500 TGDLG
-505 SKEKTNKT
+505 SKEKPNQT
-513 EQFEEQLTVGGTEP
+513 EQFEEQLTADGTGS

-533 STAVPDPHV
+533 YTAVPDPHV
-542 LPSPGDDLESKSL
+542 LPSPGDDLESKSF
-555 VKSKQDALKPPIG
+555 VKSKKDALKPPVG
-568 DSNRSP
+568 DINKSP
-574 EKVPLAQIEKDEKK
+574 ERVPLAQIEKDELK
-588 FEDDILEEVLESDL
+588 FEDDTLEEVLESDL
-602 KNKKQWEKT
+602 KHKKLWEKT
-611 KEEVRAENKPSVD
+611 KEKGRAEDKPSVD
-624 VPTKPAEEVKNA
+624 VPAKPVEEVKNA
-636 SQTDLGDTDILKEKV
+636 SQSDLGDPDLLKDKL
-651 EHGMPAVEKELRRHE
+651 EHGMPVVEQELRRHE
-666 EDFKQ
+666 EGLKQ
-671 AGDTNHE
+671 TGETDHE
-678 NQKNTS
+678 NEKTTS
-684 FNKEPEIKGKNM
+684 LNKEPEIKRGNM
-696 EETPAGKS
+696 KETPAGEG
-704 DPSRRGAVEQP
+704 DPSHRGAVKQP
-715 RPRENETEYSEADVK
+715 KPWENESEYSEADVK

-740 TVFEESIKKS
+740 TAFKESTEKS
-750 SPEEKSKSIAQNTNT
+750 SPEEKSKSITQNTNT
-765 ENLTQQGTARTEAA
+765 ENLPQQGTARTEDA
-779 DSDGNLGTNVAKERT
+779 DSDRNFGTNLAEERRL
-794 PRPELQSEEPDDQ
+794 RPELQSQEPDAE
-807 DNRDLKQVEEEL
+807 DNPDLQQVEEEL
-819 LEDENAASAKLS
+819 LEDENAASAKLL
-831 QAKAANVQGDTLHV
+831 QARAANIQGDTLNV
-845 KSTNPGLEVPSEAVS
+845 KSTHPELEIHSEAVS
-860 ATANPTYKTGE
+860 GTANPTYETGE
-871 ETNWFSKEA
+871 ETHSFFKEA
-880 GRPVSMQDA
+880 KKTIGMQDA
-889 SKTGNKE
+889 SETGNKE
-896 VDVPVSEDA
+896 VDVPVSEDGWM
-905 KSDELERVMEEDD
+905 DGTYEMEHIMEDD
-918 EESSE
+918 EDSSE
-923 AEKPAVEEEPA
+923 AEDPSA
-934 VEEHNFQPPDTE
+934 VEEHNFQSPDTE
-946 DDNDFNQRKDHVPEG
+946 DNNDINQRKDHLPEG
-961 VSEKD
+961 ISQKD
-966 SKELQNLEHTR
+966 SKEVQNLEHTR
-977 YDHQQPAHLPS
+977 NDHLQSAHFPS
-988 PADSSEA
+988 PADSSA
-995 TNDTVTDFSESVK
+995 DTNDTVTDFSESVK
-1008 RLTIIRDFLDEKRVI
+1008 RLTIMRDFLDEKRVI

-1031 EHVVRIEAMFHDM
+1031 QHVVRIEAMFHDM
-1044 KVEMELA
+1044 KIEMELA
-1051 QKASHNNED
+1051 RKASHNNED
-1060 IEKALDQILEFSESS
+1060 IEEALDQILEFSESS
-1075 IMDAVGKV
+1075 IMDVVGKV
-1083 LDSRVAENKEEVVKE
+1083 LDSRVAENKEEVVRE

-1105 SALMDDIQ
+1105 STLMDDIQ
-1113 ELIYSLRSKYSSASE
+1113 ELMYSLRSKYSSASE
-1128 SVPLASVPEQED
+1128 SVPLASIPKQED
-1140 DELHIQD
+1140 DQLHVQD
-1147 GVKEAEY
+1147 GAKEAEY
-1154 DGVSMRNPNA
+1154 DRVSIGDPNA
-1164 FDESNQKSQQLE
+1164 IDKSNQKFQQLE
-1176 EERPEQPVEKE
+1176 DKRPEQPIEEE
-1187 EERAANTPP
+1187 EERAVNVPP

-1202 LSDNR
+1202 FSDNR

-1212 YDSGKGSL
+1212 YDSEGGSL

-1231 GQNAREDVAPEAAA
+1231 GQSAREDIAAEPDEGAGRPAGRGAEAGAASRRALGEAAA
-1245 AGGGGRLPGSRGPSG
+1245 A
-1260 PAAAA
+1260 
-1265 AGEWRRWRRRR
+1265 
-1276 GAMTQA
+1276 
-1282 GARGVAW
+1282 AR
-1289 RGEGR
+1289 E
-1294 GCHCGL
+1294 L
-1300 TCAWKLA
+1300 L
-1307 RAAMDPAGVG
+1307 
-1317 ARLAQ
+1317 
-1322 PPARRLLQVREA
+1322 RRL
-1334 EGRGEREGGAGARR
+1334 
-1348 GFAPLLS
+1348 
-1355 PRGFLLA
+1355 
-1362 PPPYPAM
+1362 
-1369 WGSPVE
+1369 
-1375 AAAAVSTGLDTG
+1375 
-1387 RHGCPA
+1387 
-1393 SCRPPRRGGLRKGQL
+1393 
-1408 APRLG
+1408 
-1413 FAGGSVCPRFN
+1413 
-1424 LTLPPAGAGE
+1424 
-1434 KAAVSGWFLQF
+1434 
-1445 IFQAPCLYRPCELY
+1445 
-1459 QLVAMLPE
+1459 VATLPE

-1491 ATLAIFFWRTC
+1491 ATLAIIFWRTC

-1528 TEILEKISEYDQKI
+1528 TEILEKMSEYDQKI

-1562 TAGLKDTLKE
+1562 TAGLKDTVKG
-1572 LEEENRQLDDKVKN
+1572 LEEANRQLDDKVKN
-1586 LHTMLETERKK
+1586 LNTMLETERKK

-1668 EGWSERHSELSEQ
+1668 EGWSERHTELSEQ

-1713 KQLDMDSVS
+1713 KQLDMDSAS

-1730 REWGTGEELANG
+1730 HEWSPGDDLANG
-1742 EVPDNESEKMKAQI
+1742 ELPDNESEKMKTQI

-1776 NLLQSKLSDEVTARH
+1776 NVLQSKLSDEVTARH

-1805 SLQSAKAQLENECKT
+1805 SLQSAKARLENECKT

-1878 QDMEEELLKTERSYK
+1878 QDMEEELQKTERSYK

-1996 PRREGPRGEF
+1996 PRREGSRGEF

-2037 LIGGGPRTSSPSAA
+2037 LISSGPRTSSPSTA
-2051 MDGVQPSP
+2051 MDGV
-2059 KESEAPCVTTDSPSP
+2059 A
-2074 VEPATGNAG
+2074 NAS

-2094 IMTSPAMGPP
+2094 IVTSPVMGPP
-2104 PPPPVRY
+2104 PPPPVHY

-2120 HFGPRPLPVP
+2120 HFGPRPFPMP
-2130 LVRGAPLP
+2130 LVRGPPLP
-2138 PPAPRDFLPG
+2138 PPAARDFLPG
-2148 PPLGMRDLPPGPMPP
+2148 PPLGMRDLPPGPLPPP

-2173 PPFPP
+2173 PPFRP

-2190 PRLPPPGSR
+2190 PQLPLPGSR
-2199 DYTPSPNRDLPPAGP
+2199 DYTPSPNRDLPPSGP
-2214 RDHPAGPPPPPKD
+2214 RDYPVGPPPPPAGSKD
-2227 YTQPPAQKP
+2227 YTQPPVQKP

>member
-1 MRGGRRL
+1 MAAAPPPDPRL
-8 RPGEDG
+8 LL
-14 GGPAMREAGL
+14 AL
-24 EGGLKHGSKWKLKL
+24 LLL
-38 QKKKRS
+38 
-44 FSAENLNLPPPPSL
+44 LPPPPSL
-58 LCAAAGTDLGRRFAE
+58 LRAAAAGPDLGRRFAE

-83 MLMCRGKARQDFK
+83 MLMCRGKATQDFK

-138 DLLEINHNY
+138 DLLEINHDY
-147 SSEELELPT
+147 SNEELELPT

-178 LLKSLQ
+178 LLKSSQ
-184 ETIAN
+184 ETTAN

-200 KRAEGIERDVEIEK
+200 KPAEGTERDEEIEQID
-214 VNTVK
+214 TVT
-219 SLDALETDSLEL
+219 SLDALETDDLEL
-231 STAEDKEDLAT
+231 STEDDKEALSM

-248 SVTEGTENTGGDP
+248 SLPEGTENTGEDSGVN
-261 SIYSHKENSQG
+261 SHEENSQG
-272 DQIAHEHLKG
+272 DHIAHEHLKG
-282 TLHGK
+282 MLHGK
-287 LQGLESE
+287 LKGLESE

-303 GETSQLDTE
+303 GETSQLDKE
-312 NEEVNAYTLLN
+312 SEEVNAYTLLN

-354 EDDFN
+354 EEDFN
-359 EDLSI
+359 EDLSFNT
-364 DAHDAEEEPDFA
+364 HDAEEEPDFA
-376 DQSEEIPLLSFTAGE
+376 DKSEEIPLLSFKAEKEFTA
-391 EIASPADL
+391 PLDL
-399 EDDENDDIE
+399 DDNENDDVE
-408 SQNHEPDEDAKG
+408 SQNHELDEDAMG

-432 ELDSDALILKDA
+432 EHDSDALILKDA
-444 FSKSKKLGDSVSV
+444 FSKSRKLGDSLSA
-457 DRSEPKQTREKQDE
+457 DKFKSQQTKEKQDE

-479 APASTQPEDLAKEL
+479 APATTQRDDLSKEL
-493 LRKEPVG
+493 LRKESLG
-500 TGDHG
+500 GGDLG
-505 SKEKTNKT
+505 SKENTKT
-513 EQFEEQLTVGGTEP
+513 EQFEEQLTVDGTESR
-527 HTEELK
+527 TEELK
-533 STAVPDPHV
+533 STAVPDPSV
-542 LPSPGDDLESKSL
+542 LPSSGDDLESKSS
-555 VKSKQDALKPPIG
+555 VKSKQDALKPPVGYI
-568 DSNRSP
+568 NRSP
-574 EKVPLAQIEKDEKK
+574 ERVPLPQIEKDEKK
-588 FEDDILEEVLESDL
+588 FEDDSLEEALESDL
-602 KNKKQWEKT
+602 KQKKLWEKT
-611 KEEVRAENKPSVD
+611 KEKGRAEDKPSVV
-624 VPTKPAEEVKNA
+624 VPAKPVEDVKNA
-636 SQTDLGDTDILKEKV
+636 SQSDLGDTDLLKEKL
-651 EHGMPAVEKELRRHE
+651 ERGMTTVEKELLRHE
-666 EDFKQ
+666 EDLKHT
-671 AGDTNHE
+671 GKTDHE
-678 NQKNTS
+678 NKKNTS
-684 FNKEPEIKGKNM
+684 LNKDPEIKRGNM
-696 EETPAGKS
+696 KEAPAGEG
-704 DPSRRGAVEQP
+704 DPSHRGAVEQP
-715 RPRENETEYSEADVK
+715 RPWENETEYSEADVK

-740 TVFEESIKKS
+740 TVFEDSIEKS
-750 SPEEKSKSIAQNTNT
+750 FPEEKSKSTTQNTNT
-765 ENLTQQGTARTEAA
+765 ENLTQQGTARPEDA
-779 DSDGNLGTNVAKERT
+779 DSDRSLGTNLAKERT
-794 PRPELQSEEPDDQ
+794 LRPELKSEEPDAPV
-807 DNRDLKQVEEEL
+807 LKQVEEEL

-831 QAKAANVQGDTLHV
+831 QAKAANVKGNTLNV
-845 KSTNPGLEVPSEAVS
+845 RSTNPELEVLSEAVLG
-860 ATANPTYKTGE
+860 TANPTYETGE
-871 ETNWFSKEA
+871 ERHSFSKEA
-880 GRPVSMQDA
+880 KKMISMQDG
-889 SKTGNKE
+889 SETGNKE
-896 VDVPVSEDA
+896 VDIPVSENA
-905 KSDELERVMEEDD
+905 KLDEMEHVMEDD

-923 AEKPAVEEEPA
+923 AEEPSV
-934 VEEHNFQPPDTE
+934 VEEHNFHSPDTE
-946 DDNDFNQRKDHVPEG
+946 DNNDFNQRKVHLPEG
-961 VSEKD
+961 VSKKD
-966 SKELQNLEHTR
+966 TKEAQNSEHTR
-977 YDHQQPAHLPS
+977 NDHQQPARFPS
-988 PADSSEA
+988 SADSSAA

-1008 RLTIIRDFLDEKRVI
+1008 RLTIIRHFLDQKRVI

-1031 EHVVRIEAMFHDM
+1031 QHVVRIEAMFHDM

-1051 QKASHNNED
+1051 RKASHNNED

-1075 IMDAVGKV
+1075 IMDVVGKV

-1098 MDLYDEE
+1098 MDLYHEE

-1128 SVPLASVPEQED
+1128 SVPLASTPEQED
-1140 DELHIQD
+1140 DQLHVQD
-1147 GVKEAEY
+1147 GAKEAEY
-1154 DGVSMRNPNA
+1154 DRVSIRHPSA
-1164 FDESNQKSQQLE
+1164 VDESNQEFQQVE
-1176 EERPEQPVEKE
+1176 DKRPEQPIEEKE
-1187 EERAANTPP
+1187 ERAVDVPA
-1196 EHEEAN
+1196 EHEDTN
-1202 LSDNR
+1202 FLDNR
-1207 EAEEG
+1207 ETEVG
-1212 YDSGKGSL
+1212 YDSERGSL
-1220 LEDTSFGSIDS
+1220 LEDTSSGSVDS
-1231 GQNAREDVAPEAAA
+1231 GQSAREDIAAEPDADAGRPAGRGAEAGAASRGALGEAAA
-1245 AGGGGRLPGSRGPSG
+1245 ASR
-1260 PAAAA
+1260 
-1265 AGEWRRWRRRR
+1265 E
-1276 GAMTQA
+1276 
-1282 GARGVAW
+1282 
-1289 RGEGR
+1289 
-1294 GCHCGL
+1294 L
-1300 TCAWKLA
+1300 L
-1307 RAAMDPAGVG
+1307 
-1317 ARLAQ
+1317 
-1322 PPARRLLQVREA
+1322 RRL
-1334 EGRGEREGGAGARR
+1334 
-1348 GFAPLLS
+1348 
-1355 PRGFLLA
+1355 
-1362 PPPYPAM
+1362 
-1369 WGSPVE
+1369 
-1375 AAAAVSTGLDTG
+1375 
-1387 RHGCPA
+1387 
-1393 SCRPPRRGGLRKGQL
+1393 
-1408 APRLG
+1408 
-1413 FAGGSVCPRFN
+1413 
-1424 LTLPPAGAGE
+1424 
-1434 KAAVSGWFLQF
+1434 
-1445 IFQAPCLYRPCELY
+1445 
-1459 QLVAMLPE
+1459 VATLPE

-1491 ATLAIFFWRTC
+1491 ATLAIVFWRTC

-1562 TAGLKDTLKE
+1562 TAGLKDTVKE
-1572 LEEENRQLDDKVKN
+1572 LEEANRQLDDKVKN

-1610 SLEKLQEAISVHSV
+1610 SLEKLQEAVSVHSV

-1639 EEKVKSELHH
+1639 EEKVKSELNH

-1668 EGWSERHSELSEQ
+1668 EGWSERHTELSEQ

-1713 KQLDMDSVS
+1713 KQLNMDSAS

-1730 REWGTGEELANG
+1730 NEWSRDDLANG
-1742 EVPDNESEKMKAQI
+1742 ELPDNESEKMKTQI

-1805 SLQSAKAQLENECKT
+1805 SLQSAKARLENECKT

-1878 QDMEEELLKTERSYK
+1878 QEMEEELQKTERSYK

-1996 PRREGPRGEF
+1996 PRREGSRGEF
-2006 GTVVDGPPAPR
+2006 GTVVDGPPVPR

-2037 LIGGGPRTSSPSAA
+2037 LMSSGPRTSSPSTA
-2051 MDGVQPSP
+2051 MDGV
-2059 KESEAPCVTTDSPSP
+2059 A
-2074 VEPATGNAG
+2074 NAS

-2094 IMTSPAMGPP
+2094 IMTSPVMGPP

-2138 PPAPRDFLPG
+2138 PPAARDFLPG
-2148 PPLGMRDLPPGPMPP
+2148 PPLGMRDLPPGPLPPP
-2163 PDPRGYGRGH
+2163 PDPRGYGRGP
-2173 PPFPP
+2173 PPFRP
-2178 LGPPGPRDYPPG
+2178 LGPPVPRDYPPG

-2199 DYTPSPNRDLPPAGP
+2199 DYTPSPNRDLPPSGP
-2214 RDHPAGPPPPPKD
+2214 RDYPAGPPPPPPGSKD

>member
-1 MRGGRRL
+1 
-8 RPGEDG
+8 
-14 GGPAMREAGL
+14 
-24 EGGLKHGSKWKLKL
+24 
-38 QKKKRS
+38 
-44 FSAENLNLPPPPSL
+44 
-58 LCAAAGTDLGRRFAE
+58 
-73 RKRCADPECS
+73 
-83 MLMCRGKARQDFK
+83 LMCRGKATQDFK

-147 SSEELELPT
+147 SNEELELPT

-195 SDPGT
+195 
-200 KRAEGIERDVEIEK
+200 I
-214 VNTVK
+214 K
-219 SLDALETDSLEL
+219 SLDALETDNLEL
-231 STAEDKEDLAT
+231 SIEDDAIVLIT

-248 SVTEGTENTGGDP
+248 SLTEGTENTGGD
-261 SIYSHKENSQG
+261 SSVRSYEENSQG
-272 DQIAHEHLKG
+272 DHIAREHLKG
-282 TLHGK
+282 MLHGK
-287 LQGLESE
+287 LKGLESE
-294 NTKNTSIPQ
+294 NTKNISIPQ
-303 GETSQLDTE
+303 GETSQLDKE

-331 TKFGSTADAVVSDDE
+331 TEFGSTADAVVSDDE

-354 EDDFN
+354 EDDIN

-364 DAHDAEEEPDFA
+364 NAHDAEEEPDFA
-376 DQSEEIPLLSFTAGE
+376 DQSEEIPLLSFTAEE
-391 EIASPADL
+391 EITSPADL
-399 EDDENDDIE
+399 GDDETDDIE
-408 SQNHEPDEDAKG
+408 SQNHEPAEDAMG

-432 ELDSDALILKDA
+432 EPDSDALILEDA
-444 FSKSKKLGDSVSV
+444 FSKSKKSGNSISV
-457 DRSEPKQTREKQDE
+457 DRSESKQTKEKQDE

-479 APASTQPEDLAKEL
+479 VPATTQPEDLSKEL

-500 TGDHG
+500 AGDLG

-513 EQFEEQLTVGGTEP
+513 EQFQEQHTVDGTES

-533 STAVPDPHV
+533 STAVPDPYV
-542 LPSPGDDLESKSL
+542 LPSPGDDLESKSF
-555 VKSKQDALKPPIG
+555 VKSKEGALKPPVG
-568 DSNRSP
+568 DINKSP
-574 EKVPLAQIEKDEKK
+574 ERLLLAQIEKDEKK

-602 KNKKQWEKT
+602 KHKKLWEET
-611 KEEVRAENKPSVD
+611 KEKGRAENKPSVD
-624 VPTKPAEEVKNA
+624 VPAKPVEEVKNA
-636 SQTDLGDTDILKEKV
+636 PQSDLGDTDLLKEKL
-651 EHGMPAVEKELRRHE
+651 EHGMPTVEKELLRHE
-666 EDFKQ
+666 EDLKQ
-671 AGDTNHE
+671 TGETDHE
-678 NQKNTS
+678 NQKTTS
-684 FNKEPEIKGKNM
+684 LNKEPEIKRRNM
-696 EETPAGKS
+696 KETPAGEG
-704 DPSRRGAVEQP
+704 DPSHRGAVEQP
-715 RPRENETEYSEADVK
+715 RPWENETEYSEADVK

-735 NLGKM
+735 YLGKM
-740 TVFEESIKKS
+740 TAFEESIEKS
-750 SPEEKSKSIAQNTNT
+750 SPEEKSKSTTQNTNT
-765 ENLTQQGTARTEAA
+765 ENLTQQGTAHAE
-779 DSDGNLGTNVAKERT
+779 
-794 PRPELQSEEPDDQ
+794 DDP
-807 DNRDLKQVEEEL
+807 DLKQVEEEL

-831 QAKAANVQGDTLHV
+831 QARAANVQGDTLNI
-845 KSTNPGLEVPSEAVS
+845 KRTNSELEVLSEAVS
-860 ATANPTYKTGE
+860 GTANPTYETWE
-871 ETNWFSKEA
+871 ETNSFSEEA
-880 GRPVSMQDA
+880 KKMISVQDA
-889 SKTGNKE
+889 SESGNKE

-905 KSDELERVMEEDD
+905 KLDEMERVTEDD

-923 AEKPAVEEEPA
+923 AEEPSA
-934 VEEHNFQPPDTE
+934 VEEHNFQSPDAE
-946 DDNDFNQRKDHVPEG
+946 DNNDFNQREDHLPEG
-961 VSEKD
+961 ISFND
-966 SKELQNLEHTR
+966 SKDVQNLEHTR
-977 YDHQQPAHLPS
+977 NDHQQSAHFPS
-988 PADSSEA
+988 PADSSAA
-995 TNDTVTDFSESVK
+995 TNDTVTDFSESVR
-1008 RLTIIRDFLDEKRVI
+1008 RLTIMRDFLDEKRVT

-1031 EHVVRIEAMFHDM
+1031 QHVVRIEAMFHDM

-1051 QKASHNNED
+1051 RKASHNNED
-1060 IEKALDQILEFSESS
+1060 IEKALDQILEFSESNV
-1075 IMDAVGKV
+1075 MEVVGKV

-1128 SVPLASVPEQED
+1128 SVPLASIPEQED
-1140 DELHIQD
+1140 DQLHIQ
-1147 GVKEAEY
+1147 GRI
-1154 DGVSMRNPNA
+1154 VSIRNPSA
-1164 FDESNQKSQQLE
+1164 IDESNQEFQQLE
-1176 EERPEQPVEKE
+1176 DKRPEQPTEEKE
-1187 EERAANTPP
+1187 STVNVPP

-1202 LSDNR
+1202 FSDNR

-1212 YDSGKGSL
+1212 YDSERGSL
-1220 LEDTSFGSIDS
+1220 LEDTSSGSDTS
-1231 GQNAREDVAPEAAA
+1231 PGQSAREDIA
-1245 AGGGGRLPGSRGPSG
+1245 AGNLL
-1260 PAAAA
+1260 
-1265 AGEWRRWRRRR
+1265 
-1276 GAMTQA
+1276 
-1282 GARGVAW
+1282 
-1289 RGEGR
+1289 
-1294 GCHCGL
+1294 GL
-1300 TCAWKLA
+1300 VFN
-1307 RAAMDPAGVG
+1307 RIIFIVVNVVG
-1317 ARLAQ
+1317 
-1322 PPARRLLQVREA
+1322 
-1334 EGRGEREGGAGARR
+1334 
-1348 GFAPLLS
+1348 F
-1355 PRGFLLA
+1355 
-1362 PPPYPAM
+1362 
-1369 WGSPVE
+1369 
-1375 AAAAVSTGLDTG
+1375 
-1387 RHGCPA
+1387 
-1393 SCRPPRRGGLRKGQL
+1393 
-1408 APRLG
+1408 
-1413 FAGGSVCPRFN
+1413 
-1424 LTLPPAGAGE
+1424 
-1434 KAAVSGWFLQF
+1434 
-1445 IFQAPCLYRPCELY
+1445 
-1459 QLVAMLPE
+1459 QLVATLPE

-1481 PIIITALVGI
+1481 PVIITALVGF
-1491 ATLAIFFWRTC
+1491 ATLAIIFWRTC

-1552 QEQKDILSDE
+1552 QEQKDVLSDE
-1562 TAGLKDTLKE
+1562 TAGLKDTVKG
-1572 LEEENRQLDDKVKN
+1572 LEEANRQLDDKVKN

-1597 NEKKQNKISETQK
+1597 NEKKQISARAITLMSYIISETQK

-1649 VQEENARLKKS
+1649 VQEENARLKES

-1668 EGWSERHSELSEQ
+1668 EGWSERHTELSEQ

-1713 KQLDMDSVS
+1713 KQLDVDSAS

-1730 REWGTGEELANG
+1730 REWSAGGDLANG
-1742 EVPDNESEKMKAQI
+1742 ELPDNESEKMKTQI

-1805 SLQSAKAQLENECKT
+1805 SLQSAKARLENECKT

-1878 QDMEEELLKTERSYK
+1878 QDMEEELQKTERSYK

-1949 TPGRP
+1949 TPDRP
-1954 DRQVPPRRGPLSR
+1954 DRQILPRRGPLSR

-1981 SPTQMIEVPARPLSA
+1981 SPTQMIEVPPRPLSA
-1996 PRREGPRGEF
+1996 PRREGSRGEF
-2006 GTVVDGPPAPR
+2006 GAVVDGPPAPR

-2037 LIGGGPRTSSPSAA
+2037 LISSGPRTSSPSAA
-2051 MDGVQPSP
+2051 MDGV
-2059 KESEAPCVTTDSPSP
+2059 A
-2074 VEPATGNAG
+2074 NAS

-2094 IMTSPAMGPP
+2094 IMTSPVMGPP
-2104 PPPPVRY
+2104 PQPPVRY

-2138 PPAPRDFLPG
+2138 PPAARDFLPG
-2148 PPLGMRDLPPGPMPP
+2148 PPLGMRDLPPGPLPPP

-2173 PPFPP
+2173 PPFRP

-2199 DYTPSPNRDLPPAGP
+2199 DYTPSPNRDLPPSGP
-2214 RDHPAGPPPPPKD
+2214 RDYPAGPPPPPPPPAGSKD

>member
-1 MRGGRRL
+1 MAAAAPPPDPRL
-8 RPGEDG
+8 LL
-14 GGPAMREAGL
+14 AL
-24 EGGLKHGSKWKLKL
+24 LLL
-38 QKKKRS
+38 
-44 FSAENLNLPPPPSL
+44 LPPPPSL

-189 EGETES
+189 EGETEL

-200 KRAEGIERDVEIEK
+200 RRAEGIERDVEIEK
-214 VNTVK
+214 VDTVK

-242 TEEVDS
+242 TEEVD
-248 SVTEGTENTGGDP
+248 NP
-261 SIYSHKENSQG
+261 SAYSHKENSQG

-282 TLHGK
+282 MLHGK

-303 GETSQLDTE
+303 GETSQLDKE

-323 RELSVNLK
+323 REPSVNLK

-364 DAHDAEEEPDFA
+364 NAHDAEEEPDFA

-399 EDDENDDIE
+399 KDDENDDIE
-408 SQNHEPDEDAKG
+408 SQDHEPDEGAKG

-457 DRSEPKQTREKQDE
+457 DRSEPKQTKEKQDE

-505 SKEKTNKT
+505 SKEKINKT
-513 EQFEEQLTVGGTEP
+513 EQFGEQLTVGGTEP

-533 STAVPDPHV
+533 STAVPDPRV

-555 VKSKQDALKPPIG
+555 VKSKQDALKPPAG

-574 EKVPLAQIEKDEKK
+574 ERVSLAQIEKDEKN

-602 KNKKQWEKT
+602 KHKKLWEKT
-611 KEEVRAENKPSVD
+611 KEKVRAENKPSVD

-636 SQTDLGDTDILKEKV
+636 SQSDLGDTDILKEKV

-671 AGDTNHE
+671 AGDTDHE
-678 NQKNTS
+678 NEKNIS

-715 RPRENETEYSEADVK
+715 RPWENETEYSEADVK

-750 SPEEKSKSIAQNTNT
+750 SPEEESKSITNT
-765 ENLTQQGTARTEAA
+765 ENLTQQGTARTEDA
-779 DSDGNLGTNVAKERT
+779 DSDGNLGTNLAKERT
-794 PRPELQSEEPDDQ
+794 LRPALQSQEPDDE
-807 DNRDLKQVEEEL
+807 DNPDLKQVEEEL

-831 QAKAANVQGDTLHV
+831 QAKAANVQGDTLRV

-923 AEKPAVEEEPA
+923 AEEPA

-946 DDNDFNQRKDHVPEG
+946 NDNDFNQRKDHVPEG

-977 YDHQQPAHLPS
+977 YDHQQSAHLPS

-1031 EHVVRIEAMFHDM
+1031 QHVVRIEAMFHDM

-1075 IMDAVGKV
+1075 IMDVVGKV

-1128 SVPLASVPEQED
+1128 SVPLASIPEQED
-1140 DELHIQD
+1140 DELHIQVFN
-1147 GVKEAEY
+1147 GNIFIV
-1154 DGVSMRNPNA
+1154 V
-1164 FDESNQKSQQLE
+1164 
-1176 EERPEQPVEKE
+1176 
-1187 EERAANTPP
+1187 
-1196 EHEEAN
+1196 
-1202 LSDNR
+1202 
-1207 EAEEG
+1207 
-1212 YDSGKGSL
+1212 
-1220 LEDTSFGSIDS
+1220 
-1231 GQNAREDVAPEAAA
+1231 DV
-1245 AGGGGRLPGSRGPSG
+1245 
-1260 PAAAA
+1260 
-1265 AGEWRRWRRRR
+1265 
-1276 GAMTQA
+1276 
-1282 GARGVAW
+1282 
-1289 RGEGR
+1289 
-1294 GCHCGL
+1294 
-1300 TCAWKLA
+1300 
-1307 RAAMDPAGVG
+1307 VG
-1317 ARLAQ
+1317 
-1322 PPARRLLQVREA
+1322 
-1334 EGRGEREGGAGARR
+1334 
-1348 GFAPLLS
+1348 F
-1355 PRGFLLA
+1355 
-1362 PPPYPAM
+1362 
-1369 WGSPVE
+1369 
-1375 AAAAVSTGLDTG
+1375 
-1387 RHGCPA
+1387 
-1393 SCRPPRRGGLRKGQL
+1393 
-1408 APRLG
+1408 
-1413 FAGGSVCPRFN
+1413 
-1424 LTLPPAGAGE
+1424 
-1434 KAAVSGWFLQF
+1434 
-1445 IFQAPCLYRPCELY
+1445 

-1491 ATLAIFFWRTC
+1491 ATLAIVFWRTC
-1502 LSVKSRIY
+1502 LSVSTLHACKP
-1510 QVTEKQLAEKIKN
+1510 AD
-1523 LLQEK
+1523 
-1528 TEILEKISEYDQKI
+1528 ISLTARSFVRLNCFSI
-1542 KEAKESVKVA
+1542 TWVK
-1552 QEQKDILSDE
+1552 
-1562 TAGLKDTLKE
+1562 
-1572 LEEENRQLDDKVKN
+1572 
-1586 LHTMLETERKK
+1586 
-1597 NEKKQNKISETQK
+1597 
-1610 SLEKLQEAISVHSV
+1610 
-1624 ELSEVQIALNEAKLS
+1624 VQIALNEAKLS

-1681 IKLYQKSQKDIE
+1681 IRLYQKSQKDIE

-1742 EVPDNESEKMKAQI
+1742 EVPGTSEKMKAQI

-2006 GTVVDGPPAPR
+2006 
-2017 RPPELPGRMSVP
+2017 

-2037 LIGGGPRTSSPSAA
+2037 LISGGPRTSSPSTA
-2051 MDGVQPSP
+2051 MDGVVSR
-2059 KESEAPCVTTDSPSP
+2059 T
-2074 VEPATGNAG
+2074 
-2083 PKGPPSFPGTP
+2083 PPSLQE
-2094 IMTSPAMGPP
+2094 A
-2104 PPPPVRY
+2104 
-2111 GPPPAPLRG
+2111 
-2120 HFGPRPLPVP
+2120 
-2130 LVRGAPLP
+2130 
-2138 PPAPRDFLPG
+2138 FLIHDS
-2148 PPLGMRDLPPGPMPP
+2148 LYFL
-2163 PDPRGYGRGH
+2163 
-2173 PPFPP
+2173 
-2178 LGPPGPRDYPPG
+2178 L
-2190 PRLPPPGSR
+2190 L
-2199 DYTPSPNRDLPPAGP
+2199 L
-2214 RDHPAGPPPPPKD
+2214 
-2227 YTQPPAQKP
+2227 